1 MNARVALAIAVLTG
15 GAGGAG
21 CSDIVT
27 PSRTP
32 RYLADN
38 AGDTFH
44 WPADRIPV
52 RYFVDPR
59 GALPRLVRNGLSAWQ
74 DQFLYGEFR
83 AVVVADSTAADV
95 IVRWQDTVP
104 ADVPPDTTGALG
116 ACDGVTT
123 YVLDSTK
130 TMTGPE
136 HVALRV
142 RLGYT
147 LPQIAECFRRVVT
160 HELGHSLGIL
170 SHSPATT
177 DLMYGT
183 PAIET
188 PTERDRN
195 TAQVLYHTPPT
206 IFPPPR

>member
-1 MNARVALAIAVLTG
+1 MNARIALAIAVLT
-15 GAGGAG
+15 AG
-21 CSDIVT
+21 CSDIIP

-44 WPADRIPV
+44 WPADRLPV
-52 RYFVDPR
+52 RYFVDAR
-59 GALPRLVRNGLSAWQ
+59 GALPRLVRNGLSIWQ

-83 AVVVADSTAADV
+83 GVVVADSTAADV
-95 IVRWQDTVP
+95 IVRWQDSVP
-104 ADVPPDTTGALG
+104 ADVPPDTAGALG
-116 ACDGVTT
+116 SCDGLTT
-123 YVLDSTK
+123 YLVDSTK
-130 TMTGPE
+130 TMTDPE
-136 HVALRV
+136 HVLLRV

-147 LPQIAECFRRVVT
+147 LPQIAECFRRVVP

-195 TAQVLYHTPPT
+195 TAQVLYHTPAT

>member
-1 MNARVALAIAVLTG
+1 MNPRVALAIAVLTG
-15 GAGGAG
+15 G
-21 CSDIVT
+21 CSDIIL

-32 RYLADN
+32 RYLADA

-59 GALPRLVRNGLSAWQ
+59 GALPRLVHSGLSAWQ
-74 DQFLYGEFR
+74 DQFLYGEYR
-83 AVVVADSTAADV
+83 AVVVADSTAADG
-95 IVRWQDTVP
+95 IVHWQDSVP
-104 ADVPPDTTGALG
+104 ADVPPDTAGALG

-136 HVALRV
+136 HVSLRV

-183 PAIET
+183 PAIER

-195 TAQVLYHTPPT
+195 TAQVLYHTLST

>member
-1 MNARVALAIAVLTG
+1 MNPRVALAIAVLT
-15 GAGGAG
+15 AG
-21 CSDIVT
+21 CSDIIP

-32 RYLADN
+32 RYLADA

-59 GALPRLVRNGLSAWQ
+59 GALPRLVHNGLSAWQ
-74 DQFLYGEFR
+74 DQFLYGEYR

-95 IVRWQDTVP
+95 IVRWQDSVP
-104 ADVPPDTTGALG
+104 ADVPPDTAGALG

-136 HVALRV
+136 HVSLRV
-142 RLGYT
+142 RLGYA
-147 LPQIAECFRRVVT
+147 LPQIAECFRRAVT

-183 PAIET
+183 PAIER

-195 TAQVLYHTPPT
+195 TAQVLYHTLPT

>member
-1 MNARVALAIAVLTG
+1 MSRHLAVL
-15 GAGGAG
+15 AWILAAG
-21 CSDIVT
+21 CSDIIT

-44 WPADRIPV
+44 WPAERLPV

-59 GALPRLVRNGLSAWQ
+59 GALPRLARTGLSLWEQ
-74 DQFLYGEFR
+74 QFLYGEYR
-83 AVVVADSTAADV
+83 ATVVPDSAAADV
-95 IVRWQDTVP
+95 IVRWQDS
-104 ADVPPDTTGALG
+104 VPPDVAPDTAGALG

-142 RLGYT
+142 RLGFT
-147 LPQIAECFRRVVT
+147 PAQVAACFRRVVH

-183 PAIET
+183 PTVET

-195 TAQVLYHTPPT
+195 TAQVVYHTPST

>member
-1 MNARVALAIAVLTG
+1 MNARIALSIAVLTV
-15 GAGGAG
+15 G
-21 CSDIVT
+21 CSEIIT

-32 RYLADN
+32 RYLAD
-38 AGDTFH
+38 AGGDTFH

-52 RYFVDPR
+52 RYFVDAR
-59 GALPRLVRNGLSAWQ
+59 GALPRLVRTGLSAWE

-83 AVVVADSTAADV
+83 GEVVADSTAADV
-95 IVRWQDTVP
+95 IVRWQDSVP
-104 ADVPPDTTGALG
+104 ADVPPDTAGALG

-123 YVLDSTK
+123 YVVDSTK

-136 HVALRV
+136 HVSLRV

-147 LPQIAECFRRVVT
+147 FPQIAACFRRVVT

-183 PAIET
+183 PAIER

-195 TAQVLYHTPPT
+195 TAQVVYHTPAT
-206 IFPPPR
+206 IFPPHR

>member
-1 MNARVALAIAVLTG
+1 VNPRVALAIAVLT
-15 GAGGAG
+15 AG
-21 CSDIVT
+21 CSDIIP

-32 RYLADN
+32 RYLADA

-59 GALPRLVRNGLSAWQ
+59 GALPRLVHNGLSAWQ

-95 IVRWQDTVP
+95 IMRWQDSVP
-104 ADVPPDTTGALG
+104 ADVPPDTAGGLG
-116 ACDGVTT
+116 AGEGVAP
-123 YVLDSTK
+123 YALDSTK

-136 HVALRV
+136 HVSLRV

-183 PAIET
+183 PAIER

-195 TAQVLYHTPPT
+195 TAQVLYHTAPT

>member
-1 MNARVALAIAVLTG
+1 MNARIALAIAVLT
-15 GAGGAG
+15 AG
-21 CSDIVT
+21 CSDIIP

-44 WPADRIPV
+44 WPADRLPV
-52 RYFVDPR
+52 RYFVDAR
-59 GALPRLVRNGLSAWQ
+59 GALPRLVRNGLSIWQ

-83 AVVVADSTAADV
+83 GVVVADSTAADV
-95 IVRWQDTVP
+95 IVRWQDSVP
-104 ADVPPDTTGALG
+104 ADVPPDTAGALG
-116 ACDGVTT
+116 SCDGLTT
-123 YVLDSTK
+123 YLVDSTK

-136 HVALRV
+136 HVLLRV

-195 TAQVLYHTPPT
+195 TAQVLYHTPAT

>member
-1 MNARVALAIAVLTG
+1 MNPRVALAIAVLT
-15 GAGGAG
+15 AD
-21 CSDIVT
+21 CSDILP

-32 RYLADN
+32 RYLADA

-59 GALPRLVRNGLSAWQ
+59 GALPRLVHNGLSAWQ
-74 DQFLYGEFR
+74 DQFLYSEYR

-95 IVRWQDTVP
+95 IVRWQDSVP
-104 ADVPPDTTGALG
+104 ADVPPDTAGALG

-136 HVALRV
+136 HVSLRV

-183 PAIET
+183 PAIER